1 MIQVGVIGA
10 GRIGKIHTKDI
21 QEKIEGVRV
30 KTVADV
36 FIDSARELANQY
48 GIEKYTDN
56 YMEILDDP
64 EIQAVIICSSTDTH
78 AKISIEA
85 AKRGKHIFCEKP
97 IDYNVDMI
105 NKTLKEVKK
114 AGVKYQVGFNR
125 RFDHNFSKIKD
136 VVESGK
142 IGEPHIIKITSRDPQ
157 APPIEYVKVSG
168 GMFLDMTIH
177 DFDMAA
183 FLSGSKITE
192 VYTQGACRVNPQI
205 GEVGD
210 VDTAIV
216 SLKFENGCIG
226 VIDNSREAAYGY
238 DQRVEVFGS
247 KGYVKAENDTDTTV
261 TIASN
266 DGIVS
271 EKPKYFFL
279 ERYADSFVTEMREF
293 FKCIKEDKEVPVN
306 AVDGLNS
313 VLVGL
318 AATKSLKEGVPVKI
332 EG

>member
-1 MIQVGVIGA
+1 MIKVGMIGA
-10 GRIGKIHTKDI
+10 GRIAQIHTKTI
-21 QEKIEGVRV
+21 QEKINGATV
-30 KTVADV
+30 KTVADINV
-36 FIDSARELANQY
+36 NFAKKLAEQY
-48 GIEKYTDN
+48 RIENYTDN
-56 YMEILDDP
+56 YMDILEDP
-64 EIQAVIICSSTDTH
+64 EIDVVIICSSTDTH

-85 AKRGKHIFCEKP
+85 ARYKKHIFCEKP
-97 IDYNVDMI
+97 IDFNKDMI
-105 NKTLKEVKK
+105 IKTIEEVSK

-136 VVESGK
+136 LIDSGK
-142 IGEPHIIKITSRDPQ
+142 IGTPQIIKITSRDPK

-192 VYTQGACRVNPQI
+192 VYTQGACMVNPEI
-205 GEVGD
+205 GEAGD
-210 VDTAIV
+210 IDTAIISV
-216 SLKFENGCIG
+216 KFENGCIG

-261 TIASN
+261 TVATSE
-266 DGIVS
+266 GILS

-279 ERYADSFVTEMREF
+279 ERYMDSFITEMQHF
-293 FKCIKEDKEVPVN
+293 FDCVAENKEVPVT
-306 AVDGLNS
+306 AKDGLNS

-318 AATKSLKEGVPVKI
+318 AATKSLKEGKPVKI
-332 EG
+332 EE